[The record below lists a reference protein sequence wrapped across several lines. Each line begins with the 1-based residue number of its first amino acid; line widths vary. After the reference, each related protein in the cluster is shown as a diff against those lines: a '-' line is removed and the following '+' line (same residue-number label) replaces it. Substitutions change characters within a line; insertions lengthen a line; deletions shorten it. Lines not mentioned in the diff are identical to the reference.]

1 MSRNC
6 CLFDL
11 FPNEI
16 IYLIFE
22 HFSSHEIYKIFLK
35 LSRKMDKIVL
45 NYPFSQVNFK
55 SISKN
60 DFDLICHNLKGKE
73 IKSLILSDDLDTPN
87 QSNLFFQIF
96 SIDELNLYS
105 LTMINLNNQSMDFV
119 GKNLFSLK
127 LFNTHLIKSSRISDL
142 FRQLKRLNISSEDL
156 FENLIEMNNLQY
168 LTITNKCSFNQ
179 FEFLLNNCPKLISLN
194 INIQREFGERISIVN
209 SQLTRLIMNMS
220 SKFFFF
226 CFLQK

>member
-1 MSRNC
+1 MLIFEILFQISRNC

-35 LSRKMDKIVL
+35 LSRKMNKIVL

-60 DFDLICHNLKGKE
+60 DFDLICHNLKGKA

-105 LTMINLNNQSMDFV
+105 LTMINLNNQSMEFV

-127 LFNTHLIKSSRISDL
+127 LFNTHLIKSSQISNL
-142 FRQLKRLNISSEDL
+142 FRQLK
-156 FENLIEMNNLQY
+156 
-168 LTITNKCSFNQ
+168 
-179 FEFLLNNCPKLISLN
+179 
-194 INIQREFGERISIVN
+194 
-209 SQLTRLIMNMS
+209 
-220 SKFFFF
+220 
-226 CFLQK
+226 